1 MSVWLC
7 ERALE
12 NLRIELERYERLS
25 FEKQDDFQR
34 ATRRGAVSEARQYRK
49 EQLLIDEKI
58 RLLTREFI
66 LAQRNLTALR
76 EHKGN

>member
-1 MSVWLC
+1 MSVWLY
-7 ERALE
+7 ERTLE
-12 NLRIELERYERLS
+12 NLRIELDRFERLS

-34 ATRRGAVSEARQYRK
+34 ATRRGAISEARQYRK

-66 LAQRNLTALR
+66 LTQRKLQAWR
-76 EHKGN
+76 ENKER